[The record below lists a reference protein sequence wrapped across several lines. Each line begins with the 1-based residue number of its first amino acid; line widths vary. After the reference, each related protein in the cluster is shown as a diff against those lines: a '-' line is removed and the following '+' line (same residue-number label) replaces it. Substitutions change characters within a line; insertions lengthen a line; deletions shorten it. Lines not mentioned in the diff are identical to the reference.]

1 MIQIESIN
9 DSNSKDAYSFLNSVP
24 SIKSIDDNI
33 LKNAVIVYDDYKV
46 IGSISFEEYDSVG
59 LIRYFVFKK
68 NLANS
73 VLFEL
78 LEVLADNAKKREL
91 VMLLC
96 VADNN
101 EIKGLFEELG
111 FKALEKKIFINEEPI
126 LNGNHSNSYFLC
138 RKI

>member
-24 SIKSIDDNI
+24 SIKSIDDDI

-73 VLFEL
+73 ILIDL
-78 LEVLADNAKKREL
+78 LEELVKNAKKRNL
-91 VMLLC
+91 SMLLC
-96 VADNN
+96 VADNS
-101 EIKGLFEELG
+101 EIKSLFEELG
-111 FKALEKKIFINEEPI
+111 FINLDKKIFVNEEPI
-126 LNGNHSNSYFLC
+126 LNGNHSNSHFLS